1 MVARANIVYNRVSA
15 KLGIAYPQLKLAIR
29 CLLDA
34 MAEASSKRQAEVEDS
49 FFTVKKNR

>member
-15 KLGIAYPQLKLAIR
+15 KLGVSYLQLKLAIR

-34 MAEASSKRQAEVEDS
+34 MVEASSKSQAEVEDS

>member
-15 KLGIAYPQLKLAIR
+15 KLGVSYLQLKLAIR

-34 MAEASSKRQAEVEDS
+34 MAAASSKRQAEVEDS